1 MGKEYSLGPLS
12 VSDVSSMATNKLK
25 ELFSKE
31 IKDVEKF
38 VEQLRQGET
47 SALIVAGVSLGV
59 GAWLAYLVFYRI
71 FLEEAPKPRVKK
83 EVEPIVLRDFT
94 REQLRDFNGESDGKI
109 PKPVYIGLCGEVYDA
124 TAAAA
129 NYYGPGAGYHCFAGR
144 DASRAMAKYCFD
156 EKELSNPNISDLG
169 PFERSMLESWVQK
182 FKYYKCYPVVGK
194 MSEPPVS
201 RVFTREELK
210 AFNGTQEVPKD
221 RVDAPIYVALGGKVF
236 DVSYGGKEMYEPEG
250 PYAMFAGL
258 DASRALAKMSFDDA
272 DINSYDLS
280 DLEEKQ
286 KQTLADWLQKFEH
299 VKKYPVVGTIAE

>member
-1 MGKEYSLGPLS
+1 
-12 VSDVSSMATNKLK
+12 
-25 ELFSKE
+25 
-31 IKDVEKF
+31 
-38 VEQLRQGET
+38 
-47 SALIVAGVSLGV
+47 
-59 GAWLAYLVFYRI
+59 
-71 FLEEAPKPRVKK
+71 
-83 EVEPIVLRDFT
+83 
-94 REQLRDFNGESDGKI
+94 
-109 PKPVYIGLCGEVYDA
+109 
-124 TAAAA
+124 
-129 NYYGPGAGYHCFAGR
+129 
-144 DASRAMAKYCFD
+144 
-156 EKELSNPNISDLG
+156 
-169 PFERSMLESWVQK
+169 MLESWVQK

-201 RVFTREELK
+201 HVFTREELK